1 MAAIYLLILLL
12 RRVTSSQISL
22 SEFTEA
28 VRKYQASSP
37 PNAIEA
43 EGAWDKILAYLSDPK
58 KSQTVMGMF
67 KHMDRDGD
75 KSLSLEELAR
85 GFVGLGVSL
94 SSKELRAFQKALDT
108 DSDGK
113 DD

>member
-1 MAAIYLLILLL
+1 
-12 RRVTSSQISL
+12 L

-58 KSQTVMGMF
+58 KSQTVMGLF
-67 KHMDRDGD
+67 KQMDRDGD

-94 SSKELRAFQKALDT
+94 SLKELRAFQKALDT
-108 DSDGK
+108 DGDGK
-113 DD
+113 DC